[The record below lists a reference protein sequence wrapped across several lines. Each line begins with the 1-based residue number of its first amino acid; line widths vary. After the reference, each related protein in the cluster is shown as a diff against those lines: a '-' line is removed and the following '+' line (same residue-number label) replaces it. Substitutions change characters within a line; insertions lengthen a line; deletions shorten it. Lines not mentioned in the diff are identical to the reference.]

1 MALPSLRTE
10 RPMSLWTRIVAL
22 ISLLL
27 VLGVVVTGSLSLFL
41 LNRTLIQSV
50 DNNLQSSVSEML
62 ALAQS
67 ELAGDDED
75 AIPSSSYIPVEYA
88 VEIRDEQGKS
98 IEQEMFHYGPGKV
111 TVQFPQLT
119 DEQILARGGRPF
131 TILDSSENRWRVIA
145 MLNSGPDKG
154 SV

>member
-1 MALPSLRTE
+1 MALPTLRTE

-75 AIPSSSYIPVEYA
+75 DIELSALLAEVGSEFGDVSVVCRVAISQRRVPV
-88 VEIRDEQGKS
+88 
-98 IEQEMFHYGPGKV
+98 F
-111 TVQFPQLT
+111 VQQ
-119 DEQILARGGRPF
+119 
-131 TILDSSENRWRVIA
+131 
-145 MLNSGPDKG
+145 NSL
-154 SV
+154 

>member
-50 DNNLQSSVSEML
+50 DNNLQSSISEML
-62 ALAQS
+62 SLAQH
-67 ELAGDDED
+67 ELAGDDD
-75 AIPSSSYIPVEYA
+75 AITSSTYIPVEYA
-88 VEIRDEQGKS
+88 VEIRDEQGRP
-98 IEQEMFHYGPGKV
+98 IEQ
-111 TVQFPQLT
+111 
-119 DEQILARGGRPF
+119 IGRA
-131 TILDSSENRWRVIA
+131 SCRERV
-145 MLNSGPDKG
+145 
-154 SV
+154 